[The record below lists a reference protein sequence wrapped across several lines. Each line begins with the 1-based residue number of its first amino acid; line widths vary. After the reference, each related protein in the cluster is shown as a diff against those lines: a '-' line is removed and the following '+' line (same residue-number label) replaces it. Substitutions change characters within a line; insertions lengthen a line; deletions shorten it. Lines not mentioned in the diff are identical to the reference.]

1 MNRMITAAG
10 ETAATIQD
18 VIDSL
23 QKAISDGHAKPDDI
37 FVTSK
42 DPEGN
47 GFVAFIAE
55 DIHYL
60 GRVGIVEQRNRYSI
74 DSGCE
79 DNAAVVMA
87 MFEIDPV
94 F

>member
-1 MNRMITAAG
+1 MITAAG